1 MPTPAI
7 FEKLGLALMLG
18 LLVGMQRERAES
30 RLAGFR
36 TFPLVTVLGTVA
48 GLLAHDL
55 GAWVLAA
62 GLIGVVGISV
72 IGNLHKLKDGEPEP
86 GLTTEFAL
94 LLMYAVGAYLVFGP
108 QVVCI
113 AVGGGVAVLLQ
124 FKPEL
129 HGFVR
134 RLEDGDV
141 RAIMQFV
148 LLAFIVLPVLPNRTF
163 GPFDVINPYNIWQM
177 VVLIVGISLGGYI
190 IYKFFGQQAGIVF
203 GGILGG
209 VISSTATTAGY
220 ARRTREAPEMA
231 RTAALVIMIAST
243 IVYIRVL
250 LEIQLVAPRFLPIA
264 APRIGAMMGVSVL
277 LCALWWWRM
286 PREKSEL
293 PEQENPAEI
302 KPAIFFG
309 LMYAFILLLVA
320 AVRHYLGNTALFLVA
335 GISGLT
341 DMDAITL
348 STSRLVHAGQLEP
361 RNGWQMVI
369 IAAMSNLFFKAGM
382 VATLGSRE
390 LLKEVAVLF
399 GISIA
404 AGAAILILT

>member
-1 MPTPAI
+1 MPTSAI

-18 LLVGMQRERAES
+18 LLVGMQREKSAS
-30 RLAGFR
+30 QLAGLR
-36 TFPLVTVLGTVA
+36 TIPLVTVFGTVA
-48 GLLAHDL
+48 GLLAKDL
-55 GAWVLAA
+55 GPWVLAA
-62 GLIGVVGISV
+62 GMLGVVGISV
-72 IGNLHKLKDGEPEP
+72 IGNLHKLRAGEPEP

-94 LLMYAVGAYLVFGP
+94 LLMYALGAYLVFGP
-108 QVVCI
+108 HVVCI

-134 RLEDGDV
+134 RLEDLDV

-163 GPFDVINPYNIWQM
+163 GPFDVINPYDIWLM

-203 GGILGG
+203 GGVLGG
-209 VISSTATTAGY
+209 VISSTATTAGF
-220 ARRTREAPEMA
+220 ARRTREAPDSS
-231 RTAALVIMIAST
+231 RVAALVIMIATT

-250 LEIQLVAPRFLPIA
+250 LEIQLVAPRFLPTA
-264 APRIGAMMGVSVL
+264 APRIGAMMAVSVL
-277 LCALWWWRM
+277 LCALWWWRI

-320 AVRHYLGNTALFLVA
+320 AVRHYLGSSALFLVA

-361 RNGWQMVI
+361 RNGWQMIVL
-369 IAAMSNLFFKAGM
+369 AAMSNLVFKAGM

-390 LLKEVAVLF
+390 LLKEIAVLF
-399 GISIA
+399 GLSMVGGVA
-404 AGAAILILT
+404 VLIFA